1 MNGVTQYD
9 NFINRF
15 MESEIISIDAG
26 MIWNIVLTFILAPMG
41 FLVRSVL
48 SEQKRIDILIN
59 KTREEVA
66 KDYVTREQLG
76 KELERLSDTLD
87 RIDNKLDRLQSKTY
101 FQE

>member
-1 MNGVTQYD
+1 MEHRVNLYFSPNGIFST
-9 NFINRF
+9 FC
-15 MESEIISIDAG
+15 IIR
-26 MIWNIVLTFILAPMG
+26 T
-41 FLVRSVL
+41 
-48 SEQKRIDILIN
+48 KRIDILIN

-76 KELERLSDTLD
+76 KELQRLSDTLD